1 MKIRKVDYLVIFLCI
16 IAAALCGTGS
26 SLASLF
32 FVASSSIGLID
43 NIKNKIITGAL
54 VNGIFLTLNLHLTIQ
69 NFIL

>member
-16 IAAALCGTGS
+16 IAAALCGAGS